1 MQEFYTSP
9 KNALSCPAYIAS
21 YDFLK
26 GGLTTDKAYQRG
38 DMFYADLGQGLGS
51 EQSGYRPVV
60 IVQNDTGN
68 RYSPTVIVAAI
79 SSRVD
84 IKAKLPTHYL
94 IGVEDGLARP
104 SIILMEQLRTV
115 DKSRLDKH
123 IGRLSQAHLQGMNNA
138 LSVSVGLAKALE
150 EKYVLC
156 LCKACLN
163 NFRAA
168 NKYRLIRVWENRE
181 KDVCTFC
188 NSRLGY
194 DYELR
199 PIKE

>member
-1 MQEFYTSP
+1 MQKFYTSP

-26 GGLTTDKAYQRG
+26 GGLTTDKAFQRG

-60 IVQNDTGN
+60 IVQNDIGN

-84 IKAKLPTHYL
+84 IKANLPTHYY
-94 IGVEDGLARP
+94 IGAENGLERP

-115 DKSRLDKH
+115 DKSRLDKR
-123 IGRLSQAHLQGMNNA
+123 IGRLNKKHFIGLDHALMVSLGLQN
-138 LSVSVGLAKALE
+138 KAL
-150 EKYVLC
+150 
-156 LCKACLN
+156 
-163 NFRAA
+163 
-168 NKYRLIRVWENRE
+168 
-181 KDVCTFC
+181 
-188 NSRLGY
+188 
-194 DYELR
+194 
-199 PIKE
+199 